1 LGIPGVNN
9 WRDEWADYLDDI
21 EKIYA
26 VIEPDQGGETLRE
39 KLTGCKAIRERLHLV
54 KLAEYKD
61 SSGLHLADP
70 DGFRERFEVCLQVAK
85 PWVELDRAEAETA
98 SYEAWE
104 QCQELAQEPNIL
116 ERFAAELVRSGVAG
130 ESRIAKLL
138 YLAATARLL
147 ERPVNVALKGPSSGG
162 KSYLVERVLSFLPES
177 AYYALSAMSERAL
190 AYSEEPLSH
199 RFLIIYE
206 APGMSGEFQTYP
218 IRSLLSEGR
227 IRYETLVKTSE
238 GVKPR
243 LIEREGPTGLIV
255 TTTALRLHSE
265 KRDKTTVLDRH
276 RHSRSNPRHSGGV
289 GQGVDRRRSRPRA
302 LAGIA
307 DLA

>member
-85 PWVELDRAEAETA
+85 PWVELDRAEAEAA

-104 QCQELAQEPNIL
+104 QC
-116 ERFAAELVRSGVAG
+116 
-130 ESRIAKLL
+130 
-138 YLAATARLL
+138 
-147 ERPVNVALKGPSSGG
+147 
-162 KSYLVERVLSFLPES
+162 
-177 AYYALSAMSERAL
+177 
-190 AYSEEPLSH
+190 
-199 RFLIIYE
+199 
-206 APGMSGEFQTYP
+206 
-218 IRSLLSEGR
+218 
-227 IRYETLVKTSE
+227 
-238 GVKPR
+238 
-243 LIEREGPTGLIV
+243 
-255 TTTALRLHSE
+255 
-265 KRDKTTVLDRH
+265 
-276 RHSRSNPRHSGGV
+276 
-289 GQGVDRRRSRPRA
+289 
-302 LAGIA
+302 
-307 DLA
+307 

>member
-85 PWVELDRAEAETA
+85 PWVELDRAEAEAA

-190 AYSEEPLSH
+190 ALQ
-199 RFLIIYE
+199 R
-206 APGMSGEFQTYP
+206 G
-218 IRSLLSEGR
+218 
-227 IRYETLVKTSE
+227 
-238 GVKPR
+238 
-243 LIEREGPTGLIV
+243 
-255 TTTALRLHSE
+255 TALS
-265 KRDKTTVLDRH
+265 
-276 RHSRSNPRHSGGV
+276 
-289 GQGVDRRRSRPRA
+289 
-302 LAGIA
+302 
-307 DLA
+307 